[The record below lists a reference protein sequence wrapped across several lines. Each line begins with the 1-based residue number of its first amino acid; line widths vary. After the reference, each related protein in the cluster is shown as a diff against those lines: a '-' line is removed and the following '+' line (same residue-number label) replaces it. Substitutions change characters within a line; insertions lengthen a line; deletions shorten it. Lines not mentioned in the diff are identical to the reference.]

1 MIPGGDGGRRTMMT
15 DNQTRAQMAKEA
27 RARRKATSRD
37 EYEMLMDAQDAAQ
50 ETKGA
55 RDDV

>member
-1 MIPGGDGGRRTMMT
+1 MT

-37 EYEMLMDAQDAAQ
+37 EYENIMDAQDAAQ
-50 ETKGA
+50 ENKEA
-55 RDDV
+55 RNDV

>member
-1 MIPGGDGGRRTMMT
+1 MT

-37 EYEMLMDAQDAAQ
+37 EYEMLMDAEDAAH
-50 ETKGA
+50 ETKEA

>member
-1 MIPGGDGGRRTMMT
+1 MT